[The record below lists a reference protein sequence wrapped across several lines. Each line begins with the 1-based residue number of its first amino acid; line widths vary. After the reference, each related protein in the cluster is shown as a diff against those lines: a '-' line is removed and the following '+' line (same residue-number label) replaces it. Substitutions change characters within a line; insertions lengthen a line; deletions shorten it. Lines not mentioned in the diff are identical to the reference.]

1 MELDV
6 VVVET
11 GVVVRQSMWNW
22 WMELLSDGAR
32 VVVVVVGMDDVEA
45 VAAVGGGRN
54 EFVAVEVDD
63 LSVAVEDAEFVV
75 AAVVVAAVGC
85 AGQRSWC
92 AEFDGDDEL
101 AVVVVDDAAG
111 PYAVVAVDGCL
122 ASRLGDEVEEAAVVV
137 VAVGER
143 ALVV

>member
-1 MELDV
+1 MDV

-32 VVVVVVGMDDVEA
+32 VVVGMDDVEA